1 MTRPFVHL
9 HTHSEYSLLD
19 GAARIGGMVQLAK
32 EQGAPAVAI
41 TDHGSMYGAVPFFKE
56 AKKSG
61 VKPIIGCEIYVAQR
75 TLRDRTPKVDD
86 DPYHLVLLATNPEG
100 YRNLVKIVSVAS
112 LEGFYYKPRA
122 DHDLLAKYSKG
133 LIALSACLGGA
144 LPRHILSGHPGEA
157 LNTAALYRD
166 IFGRENFFIELQ
178 NHHLEDQRRSNPE
191 LIRIARELG
200 LGLVATNDS
209 HYLRREDARAHDVL
223 LCIQTATNLD
233 DPNRMR
239 FANQEF
245 YMKSGDEME
254 ALFRDVPEALDN
266 TVAIA
271 ERCDFKFETGEV
283 HLPHYEIPTGET
295 PEDYLDRLCREGF
308 IRRYGTDAPPGHH
321 ERLDRELSLIKK
333 MGYSSYF
340 LVVWDFIHFARG
352 KHIPVGPGRG
362 SAAGS
367 MVAYTLGITD
377 IDPIRYGLLFDRF
390 LNPERIDM
398 PDIDT
403 DICERRRDEV
413 IQYVVEKY
421 GADKVSQIAAFSTIA
436 ARGAIRDVARALG
449 LAYGEGDRIAKMV
462 PFQLG
467 ITLDKALEQNPDLRA
482 AYESSSQVKD
492 LIDLARSVEGMPR
505 HVSVHAA
512 GVVIS
517 RSPIADV
524 VPLQRGKDEGV
535 VTQFGMKHLQ
545 ELGLIKM
552 DFLGLRTLTVLDEA
566 LKIIK
571 RTRHLDVD
579 LMTVPREDRKVFRM
593 LSDGNTAGCFQLE
606 SGGMTDLVRRLHPD
620 RFEDLVAILAL
631 FRPGP
636 LGSGMVDDYVERRH
650 GKKFEYI
657 HPTLEPILKDTYGV
671 MIYQEQVMRVANVM
685 AGFTLGG
692 ADLLRRAISKKQP
705 DVIAAQ
711 KVAFVDGAKKQG
723 IDPAVAEKVFQLI
736 EYFAGYGFNKSHT
749 APYALLAYQT
759 AYLKA
764 YYTVEFMAAV
774 LTSEMGNAAKVATYV
789 EECRRLGIRVLPPDV
804 NESLVGFTV
813 VGHEMSQEIRFGLAA
828 VKNVGLGAI
837 QAIIEERKAGGP
849 FRSFQD
855 FCERVDSKVLN
866 KRVVESLT
874 KAGAFDSLG
883 ARRSQMLAVLDQVLE
898 AAAGARKQRSSGQLS
913 FFDLG
918 GAPGTTGADFQKVQV
933 NLPDVPE
940 YRQEAVLAMEK
951 ELLGLY
957 ISGHPLGQ
965 YEAAIRRY
973 ATHSISQLGDLEE
986 GTKVVVCGMITGER
1000 RIATKKGEPMSF
1012 LAIEDLAASLEVV
1025 VFPRVFEKCRKWL
1038 APDKVVI
1045 VRGRVN
1051 VVERRAATGAGAGAP
1066 GGGGGA
1072 GAPDADEDDSEPQA
1086 LTEDQGD
1093 EEGGAGAAGAAGPAG
1108 RAERRATEVKII
1120 AEDVSVITA
1129 EEAQAAARFGT
1140 ASSSSSPGYGSG
1152 GANSGN
1158 GGSGANGTDGGRGAN
1173 GGKTRPSAE
1182 AEVPAAVGVSNPVGV
1197 PKAAASSNAT
1207 APAVDG
1213 ERRLYVNL
1221 ANIEGKSFL
1230 LDVLKQTLAEHNGP
1244 TPVYLCFSDKR
1255 MIRTNERYW
1264 VDLSDKLLGEIEEVA
1279 GPGSA
1284 KVRQVELGG
1293 GRLNLV
1299 GAAPSA
1305 APNAPPGSGPAA
1317 LAATGPRPPTPGRR
1331 P

>member
-19 GAARIGGMVQLAK
+19 GAARIGGMTQLAK
-32 EQGAPAVAI
+32 EQGSPALAI
-41 TDHGSMYGAVPFFKE
+41 TDHGSMYGVVPFFKE
-56 AKKSG
+56 AKKAG
-61 VKPIIGCEIYVAQR
+61 IRPIIGCEIYVAQR
-75 TLRDRTPKVDD
+75 TRRDKVPKVDD
-86 DPYHLVLLATNPEG
+86 DPYHLVLLAASPEG
-100 YRNLVKIVSVAS
+100 YQNLVKIVSIAS

-122 DHDLLAKYSKG
+122 DHELLAQYNKG
-133 LIALSACLGGA
+133 LIALSACLGGE
-144 LPRHILSGHPGEA
+144 LSRHILSGHPGEA
-157 LNTAALYRD
+157 RNTAALYRD
-166 IFGRENFFIELQ
+166 IFGPDSFFVELQ
-178 NHHLEDQRRSNPE
+178 NHHLEDQRRANPE
-191 LIRIARELG
+191 LIRIARELN

-209 HYLRREDARAHDVL
+209 HYLRREDSRAHDVL

-233 DPNRMR
+233 DPNRLR
-239 FANQEF
+239 FPNNEF
-245 YMKSGDEME
+245 YMKSPEEME

-283 HLPHYEIPTGET
+283 HLPHYEIPTGEK
-295 PEDYLDRLCREGF
+295 PEEYLDRLCREGF
-308 IRRYGTDAPPGHH
+308 VRRYGPEAPPEYH
-321 ERLDRELSLIKK
+321 ERLNRELALIKK

-352 KHIPVGPGRG
+352 RNIPVGPGRG

-421 GADKVSQIAAFSTIA
+421 GENKVSQIAAFSTIA
-436 ARGAIRDVARALG
+436 ARGAIRDVGRALG
-449 LAYGEGDRIAKMV
+449 LAYGEVDRIAKMI

-467 ITLDKALEQNPDLRA
+467 ITLDKALEQNPDLRV
-482 AYESSSQVKD
+482 AYESSPQVKD
-492 LIDLARSVEGMPR
+492 LIDLARAVEGMPR

-517 RSPIADV
+517 RLPIADI

-552 DFLGLRTLTVLDEA
+552 DFLGLRTLTVLDDA

-571 RTRHLDVD
+571 RTRNVDVD
-579 LMTVPREDRKVFRM
+579 LMAVPREDRKVFRM
-593 LSDGNTAGCFQLE
+593 LSDGSTAGCFQLE
-606 SGGMTDLVRRLHPD
+606 SGGMTDLVRRLRPD

-671 MIYQEQVMRVANVM
+671 LIYQEQVMRVANVM

-705 DVIAAQ
+705 DIIAAQ
-711 KVAFVDGAKKQG
+711 KVAFVEGAKKQG

-764 YYTVEFMAAV
+764 YYPVEFMAAV
-774 LTSEMGNAAKVATYV
+774 LTSEMGSATKVATYV
-789 EECRRLGIRVLPPDV
+789 EECRRLGIKVLPPDI
-804 NESLVGFTV
+804 NESLAGFTV
-813 VGHEMSQEIRFGLAA
+813 VGEELRFGLAA

-855 FCERVDSKVLN
+855 LCERLDSKVLN
-866 KRVVESLT
+866 KRVVESLIR
-874 KAGAFDSLG
+874 AGAFDSLG
-883 ARRSQMLAVLDQVLE
+883 AKRSQMLAVLDQVLE
-898 AAAGARKQRSSGQLS
+898 GAAGARKQRSSGQLS

-918 GAPGTTGADFQKVQV
+918 AAPGTTGADFQKAQV
-933 NLPDVPE
+933 VLPDMPE
-940 YRQEAVLAMEK
+940 YRQEALLAMEK

-965 YEAAIRRY
+965 YQAAIRKH
-973 ATHSISQLGDLEE
+973 ATHSISQLGELDE
-986 GTKVVVCGMITGER
+986 GAKVTVGGMITGER
-1000 RIATKKGEPMSF
+1000 RIATKKGEPMTF

-1051 VVERRAATGAGAGAP
+1051 VVERRAAAGAGNQE
-1066 GGGGGA
+1066 
-1072 GAPDADEDDSEPQA
+1072 ADEDDSEPQA
-1086 LTEDQGD
+1086 PPEDAGD
-1093 EEGGAGAAGAAGPAG
+1093 DDGGAGGGEAGSPG
-1108 RAERRATEVKII
+1108 RGERRSLEAKII
-1120 AEDVSVITA
+1120 ADDVFVITA
-1129 EEAQAAARFGT
+1129 EEAQAAAAVSGQAPPAGT
-1140 ASSSSSPGYGSG
+1140 A
-1152 GANSGN
+1152 GATGIRVTE
-1158 GGSGANGTDGGRGAN
+1158 GPANGVVSVESHGGQ
-1173 GGKTRPSAE
+1173 
-1182 AEVPAAVGVSNPVGV
+1182 AVALEP
-1197 PKAAASSNAT
+1197 PQ
-1207 APAVDG
+1207 PAVSVSVAGADDF

-1221 ANIEGKSFL
+1221 ANIEGRSFL
-1230 LDVLKQTLAEHNGP
+1230 LDILKQTLAEHNGP
-1244 TPVYLCFSDKR
+1244 TPVYLCFADKR

-1264 VDLSDKLLGEIEEVA
+1264 VTLSDGLLSEIEEVA
-1279 GPGSA
+1279 GPGTA
-1284 KVRQVELGG
+1284 KVRQVQQ
-1293 GRLNLV
+1293 R
-1299 GAAPSA
+1299 GAAQ
-1305 APNAPPGSGPAA
+1305 
-1317 LAATGPRPPTPGRR
+1317 
-1331 P
+1331 